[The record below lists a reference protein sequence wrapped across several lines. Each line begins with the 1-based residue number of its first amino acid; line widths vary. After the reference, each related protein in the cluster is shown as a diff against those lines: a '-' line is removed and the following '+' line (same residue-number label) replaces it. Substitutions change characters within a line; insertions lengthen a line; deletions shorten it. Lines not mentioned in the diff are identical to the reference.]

1 MIGSYLRT
9 LKNYFATNKGRHDIL
24 DYIRAVIIIAL
35 TAAIITLIIGGLF

>member
-1 MIGSYLRT
+1 MIGGYLRT

-35 TAAIITLIIGGLF
+35 TALLTALIIFLGE